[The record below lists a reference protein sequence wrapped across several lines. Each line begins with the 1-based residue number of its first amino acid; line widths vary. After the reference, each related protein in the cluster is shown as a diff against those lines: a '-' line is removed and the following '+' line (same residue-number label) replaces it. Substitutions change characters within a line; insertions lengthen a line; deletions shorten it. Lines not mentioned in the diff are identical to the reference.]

1 MSSTYLSLVIFSSQ
15 MQALCIRS
23 FVTYAGLM
31 QTGTGVAFTE
41 NSRTLSNAQVTER
54 FRICIVLL
62 VFVYNNGDYRDYE

>member
-1 MSSTYLSLVIFSSQ
+1 
-15 MQALCIRS
+15 
-23 FVTYAGLM
+23 M